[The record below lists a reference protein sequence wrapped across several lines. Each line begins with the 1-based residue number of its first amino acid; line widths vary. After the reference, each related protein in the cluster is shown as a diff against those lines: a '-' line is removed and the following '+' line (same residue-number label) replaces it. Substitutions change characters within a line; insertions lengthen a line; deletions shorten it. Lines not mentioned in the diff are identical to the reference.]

1 MFLIPGF
8 LVPVFVLTHL
18 AVFVRLA
25 RREPHGAA
33 QLMRRLDAPDAKTP
47 KRRSVSAPPSHL
59 DWRSLVGG

>member
-33 QLMRRLDAPDAKTP
+33 QFMQ
-47 KRRSVSAPPSHL
+47 S
-59 DWRSLVGG
+59 